1 MGKYYK
7 RIDTKRE
14 RERWDASYEVDVE
27 DFSRSESF
35 VIGARWADDTMIKK
49 ACEWLESE
57 MSNYVAYDGEIDKD
71 LLTDFRKAMEK

>member
-1 MGKYYK
+1 MEKYYK
-7 RIDTKRE
+7 RIKTKRE

-49 ACEWLESE
+49 ACEWLQD
-57 MSNYVAYDGEIDKD
+57 NAYKYLSDPDSTIDD
-71 LLTDFRKAMEK
+71 MIFDFKIKMEQ